1 MSDWEYL
8 GEGRFAD
15 IRNKVRKRAG
25 RVTLASDG
33 VATITFEPP
42 IIMSERPRLCRDD
55 EAGEAS
61 AASKRRDIVPVRAI
75 QRRGPRP

>member
-25 RVTLASDG
+25 A
-33 VATITFEPP
+33 
-42 IIMSERPRLCRDD
+42 RD
-55 EAGEAS
+55 AGE
-61 AASKRRDIVPVRAI
+61 
-75 QRRGPRP
+75 RRGSHDHV